1 MPFTRISLLRG
12 KSPEYLQA
20 LSDSLHQALV
30 EAFDVPPTD
39 RFQVIHQHEPH
50 ELIFDR
56 HYMGGP
62 RTDDFMWIN
71 VTAGRPRDPA
81 VKQAFYRRLV
91 DLLAVSPG
99 VRPEDVMI
107 VINTTQSDE
116 WSFAAGEQ
124 WSGSVPI
131 NT

>member
-1 MPFTRISLLRG
+1 MP
-12 KSPEYLQA
+12 
-20 LSDSLHQALV
+20 
-30 EAFDVPPTD
+30 
-39 RFQVIHQHEPH
+39 PH

-62 RTDDFMWIN
+62 RSDDFMWIN
-71 VTAGRPRDPA
+71 VTAGRPRDST

-91 DLLAVSPG
+91 DLLVVSPG

-116 WSFAAGEQ
+116 WSLAAGEQ
-124 WSGSVPI
+124 WSGNIPI
-131 NT
+131 NEQGISS

>member
-1 MPFTRISLLRG
+1 MPFTRISLIKG

-62 RTDDFMWIN
+62 RSADFMWIN
-71 VTAGRPRDPA
+71 VTAGRPRDST

-91 DLLAVSPG
+91 DLLVASPG